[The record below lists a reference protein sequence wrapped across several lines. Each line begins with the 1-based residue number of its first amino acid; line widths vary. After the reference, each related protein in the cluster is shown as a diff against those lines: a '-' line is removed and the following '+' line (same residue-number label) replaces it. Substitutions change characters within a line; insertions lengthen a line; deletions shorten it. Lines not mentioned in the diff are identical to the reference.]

1 MLGLQ
6 REASL
11 PGFHFIL
18 FLFWSLSTA
27 LPFCQKPHMQEVYVP
42 HVTATYR
49 GSVPQSNHCRVNVS
63 GRGRS
68 ARLSRE
74 PRGPTA
80 GHVTPPTAGPA
91 PGRLEAT
98 SMVAGRD
105 HGWRAC
111 VPRPSGGARM
121 KCNAITAR
129 VAESPSGR
137 AVDAD
142 RPHHET
148 PPPPAAAVPA
158 GLPRRRAAPRRPRR

>member
-6 REASL
+6 REVSL
-11 PGFHFIL
+11 LGFHFIYL
-18 FLFWSLSTA
+18 FFLVAIHSPFFLSKATHAGSLRPSRHRY
-27 LPFCQKPHMQEVYVP
+27 LP
-42 HVTATYR
+42 R
-49 GSVPQSNHCRVNVS
+49 IPQSNHCRVNVS

-80 GHVTPPTAGPA
+80 GHVIPPTAGPA

-129 VAESPSGR
+129 VAESSSGR